1 MIEECYLTIFE
12 SFLKLDLEKSAGD
25 VIETKNNEFI

>member
-25 VIETKNNEFI
+25 FIETKNN